1 MAATDD
7 DGCLDDKCAN
17 AEDEAPG
24 RASSASQ
31 HAEELSESEEDEE
44 EEDEEELADEEE
56 LLEDFDLDSDLD
68 LVGLITTA
76 AAGLISCGG
85 SAGGLLIPLF
95 SSSCGILLA
104 LLLMTFNFFLIM
116 SIPS

>member
-17 AEDEAPG
+17 AEDEASG
-24 RASSASQ
+24 TASSSSLLD
-31 HAEELSESEEDEE
+31 EELSESEEDEE

-56 LLEDFDLDSDLD
+56 LLEDFDSDLD

-104 LLLMTFNFFLIM
+104 LLLITFNFFLIM